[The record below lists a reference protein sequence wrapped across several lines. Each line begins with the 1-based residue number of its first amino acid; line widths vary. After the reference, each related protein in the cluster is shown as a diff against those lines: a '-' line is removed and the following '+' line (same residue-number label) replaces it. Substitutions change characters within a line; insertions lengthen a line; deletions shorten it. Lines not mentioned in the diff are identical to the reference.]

1 MRGSPAAAL
10 CVSGRR
16 FAADFELALDDDQ
29 KVFFVL
35 GDLREAAP
43 APLQEEMAADR
54 TRLAA
59 FYHAA
64 PFSPATPSSLIP
76 APDLTPH
83 AEAFI
88 GAQPP
93 HNAFTPLEPIP
104 YHGTHAIAGT
114 ARSDSAASE
123 AKLSAAAPEF
133 KPKPPP
139 KLNADAP
146 AFNPSEAA
154 AEQKQLRSLVAAS
167 EAQLASQRKEIS
179 ACKVR

>member
-1 MRGSPAAAL
+1 
-10 CVSGRR
+10 
-16 FAADFELALDDDQ
+16 
-29 KVFFVL
+29 
-35 GDLREAAP
+35 
-43 APLQEEMAADR
+43 MAAERTER

-59 FYHAA
+59 FHHAA